1 MSASTPQSGSAVDI
15 FVITYNLVDAGHLG
29 LEDGDGVT
37 DGGLLAGSNGGSE
50 RSVRH
55 VQDGLLRREGGSK
68 LGQHFVCVSIN

>member
-1 MSASTPQSGSAVDI
+1 MAPKSQLDISTYD
-15 FVITYNLVDAGHLG
+15 LVDGGNLR

-37 DGGLLAGSNGGSE
+37 DGGLLAGNNGGSE

-55 VQDGLLRREGGSK
+55 VQDGLLSREGGSK